1 MGAALQEK
9 PEIKIK
15 LAVVKGPHA
24 GQIFQLSKNNI
35 TLGRGPEN
43 NVVLMND
50 PQVSRVHAQIKVV
63 NNEIEIVNLSQKNA
77 VVVDGASVQKWK
89 LVNHSTF
96 TLGDSEIQIEYDLG
110 QVVVSV
116 GSQASGQKMGEV
128 VAFKPAATPPPVAD
142 SPSGAP
148 TAEPAAKVPAVPKP
162 KVAKKKM
169 APPAVRS
176 QEVAARSRAPQVNQ
190 QQIMRPMASPPNMM
204 PNQAA
209 MSDFNAQYRAQQAV
223 QDKNESLMASPI
235 FKFVLI
241 GLIILGVAYNFVS
254 TPTKKSQAKKIAS
267 TLKYEDEVT
276 TKLYSKKEK
285 DAEAERD
292 DKLKIKNSTQSLRV
306 NENFIRG
313 MRDYQAGNY
322 LRAQEFFQLVLN
334 LEPDHSLAKRHLY
347 LSKVRFDEIVQEKL
361 ALGDSYYK
369 KHNFKMCASMYTQVL
384 NMLDG
389 KNTDPKY
396 LLSEKKVKECDLASQ
411 GIR

>member
-1 MGAALQEK
+1 MGAALQQK

-24 GQIFQLSKNNI
+24 GQIFQLSKKDI

-50 PQVSRVHAQIKVV
+50 PQISRVHAQIKVV
-63 NNEIEIVNLSQKNA
+63 NNEIEIINLSQKNA

-89 LVNHSTF
+89 LVNNSTF

-110 QVVVSV
+110 QIVVSV
-116 GSQASGQKMGEV
+116 GNQKMGEV
-128 VAFKPAATPPPVAD
+128 VAFKGANAGATVAE
-142 SPSGAP
+142 AVV
-148 TAEPAAKVPAVPKP
+148 EPAPQPEPVPQPPAPARLAKAP
-162 KVAKKKM
+162 KKKM

-176 QEVAARSRAPQVNQ
+176 QQVANRPRSPQLNQ
-190 QQIMRPMASPPNMM
+190 QQIMRPMGAAPIMQN
-204 PNQAA
+204 AA
-209 MSDFNAQYRAQQAV
+209 MNADFNAQYRAQQNV
-223 QDKNESLMASPI
+223 QEKNDSLMASPI

-241 GLIILGVAYNFVS
+241 GLIILGVAYSYLS

-267 TLKYEDEVT
+267 TLKYEDDVN

-292 DKLKIKNSTQSLRV
+292 DKLKIKNSTQALRV
-306 NENFIRG
+306 NENFVRG

-369 KHNFKMCASMYTQVL
+369 KHNFKMCAAMYTQIL

-389 KNTDPKY
+389 KNTDPKF

>member
-1 MGAALQEK
+1 MGALQQK
-9 PEIKIK
+9 AEIKIK

-24 GQIFQLSKNNI
+24 GQTFQLSKKDI

-50 PQVSRVHAQIKVV
+50 PQISRVHAQIRVV

-89 LVNHSTF
+89 LVNNSTF

-110 QVVVSV
+110 QIVVSV
-116 GSQASGQKMGEV
+116 GNQKMGEV
-128 VAFKPAATPPPVAD
+128 VAFKGANSGATVAEAVVTPEPVAK
-142 SPSGAP
+142 PPQQP
-148 TAEPAAKVPAVPKP
+148 TRAPKP
-162 KVAKKKM
+162 LKKKI

-176 QEVAARSRAPQVNQ
+176 QEVASRPRAPQLNQ
-190 QQIMRPMASPPNMM
+190 QQMIRPMGAPPAMQ
-204 PNQAA
+204 NQALNNE
-209 MSDFNAQYRAQQAV
+209 FNAQYRTQQAA
-223 QDKNESLMASPI
+223 QEKNDSLMASPI

-241 GLIILGVAYNFVS
+241 GLIILGVAYSYLS

-267 TLKYEDEVT
+267 TLKYEDEVN

-292 DKLKIKNSTQSLRV
+292 DKLRIKNSTQSLRV
-306 NENFIRG
+306 NENFVRG

-389 KNTDPKY
+389 KNADPKF
-396 LLSEKKVKECDLASQ
+396 LLSEKKVKECSLASQ

>member
-1 MGAALQEK
+1 MGAALQQK

-35 TLGRGPEN
+35 TMGRGPEN

-77 VVVDGASVQKWK
+77 VVVDGSSVQKWK

-116 GSQASGQKMGEV
+116 SNQKMGEV
-128 VAFKPAATPPPVAD
+128 VSFKPAATPPPVA
-142 SPSGAP
+142 
-148 TAEPAAKVPAVPKP
+148 EPVVPAPKSEA
-162 KVAKKKM
+162 VAIPSPPAGRVAKALKKKM
-169 APPAVRS
+169 SPPAVRS
-176 QEVAARSRAPQVNQ
+176 QEVAARPRSPQLNQ
-190 QQIMRPMASPPNMM
+190 QQMMRPMATAPSMM
-204 PNQAA
+204 QNQALNT
-209 MSDFNAQYRAQQAV
+209 DLNAQFRAQQTT
-223 QDKNESLMASPI
+223 QEKNDSLMSSPI

-267 TLKYEDEVT
+267 TLKYEDEINT
-276 TKLYSKKEK
+276 RLYSKSEK
-285 DAEAERD
+285 DAEVKRD
-292 DKLKIKNSTQSLRV
+292 DLLKIKNSTQSLRV

-313 MRDYQAGNY
+313 MRDYQSGNY

-361 ALGDSYYK
+361 MLGDSYYK

-389 KNTDPKY
+389 KNTDPKF
-396 LLSEKKVKECDLASQ
+396 LLSEKKVRECDLARQ